1 MSPQPD
7 SKAPIRPSP
16 YSYTDEQW
24 KVHTVHP
31 QRLYSRSKE
40 DGRLRPTRPA
50 PCLLIGNPDIG
61 PRTVAAKAREADTA
75 LWASCKTV
83 EEYEAKRRETDAAA
97 ARRAVEAERVT
108 FHPFSRL
115 PAELRCQIWAMAMAD
130 HPTRVS
136 ITCSG
141 YTPARRP
148 QGRSCFLMLQGRP
161 RIYAATA
168 FMPPLM
174 LVNGEAHALASRHYR
189 RAFRGV
195 LGGGGVLAAY
205 PSILTIEK
213 AMILLL
219 PMDRAE
225 DLRLLTEIVVIVCP
239 GAGERVAFSRRWW
252 ERFEIL
258 LRMAPLRRLELRL
271 TSSIPRYRVRGVNE
285 YFASL
290 FSEIQAADTE
300 WVAPDLQVGPVHD
313 EEKARNDS
321 DSSSEDL
328 YTDDD

>member
-1 MSPQPD
+1 MSIPPQTDPQ
-7 SKAPIRPSP
+7 APARPSP

-31 QRLYSRSKE
+31 QRYYSRSKE
-40 DGRLRPTRPA
+40 DGTLRPTRPA
-50 PCLLIGNPDIG
+50 PCFSIGNPDIG
-61 PRTVAAKAREADTA
+61 PRTAAEKAREADTA
-75 LWASCKTV
+75 LWASCKSV
-83 EEYEAKRRETDAAA
+83 EEYEAKRREMDAAA

-115 PAELRCQIWAMAMAD
+115 PAELRCQIWAVAMED
-130 HPTRVS
+130 HPTRVA

-148 QGRSCFLMLQGRP
+148 RGGLCGTVAPGRP

-195 LGGGGVLAAY
+195 QGGGGVLAAY

-219 PMDRAE
+219 PVDRAE
-225 DLRLLTEIVVIVCP
+225 DLKLLTEIVVIVSP
-239 GAGERVAFSRRWW
+239 GAGGRVAFSGEWS
-252 ERFEIL
+252 ERFKIL
-258 LRMAPLRRLELRL
+258 LRMASVRRLGIRL
-271 TSSIPRYRVRGVNE
+271 TRSIPRHR
-285 YFASL
+285 
-290 FSEIQAADTE
+290 
-300 WVAPDLQVGPVHD
+300 
-313 EEKARNDS
+313 
-321 DSSSEDL
+321 
-328 YTDDD
+328 